1 MTREYLFMMT
11 SFELDIADE
20 ANERAPIGAL
30 ANADLRSICMG
41 GYECMFRKGCTTIG
55 RVESIS

>member
-1 MTREYLFMMT
+1 MMT

-20 ANERAPIGAL
+20 AKERAPIGAL

-41 GYECMFRKGCTTIG
+41 GYECMVRKGSATIG